1 MALWEGTTGTGLS
14 WEQPGPDRA
23 GDGNNRD
30 QTGLGTEQPGPD
42 RAGDGNNRDEVGD
55 GTTGTGLSWAQ
66 PAPLCGVV
74 KRDRAEPAWEQNR
87 DRAEVA
93 EGQNRSGNRARS
105 VTGAVSRSHPAA
117 AAMLLL
123 RAMAGRSA
131 APEGHRGAAP
141 APGGHRGAAP
151 EGNRGAA
158 PEGHRGAAPGGH
170 RGALPV
176 LAALLGL
183 GAVLAYGERRRRTA
197 EAAEAPRP
205 PRYPRYTRAE
215 VAQHRSPSERVWV
228 TYGTE
233 VFDVTDFVEL
243 HPGGPDRILL
253 AAGGALEPFWALYAV
268 HGQPHVLELLRDY
281 KVGELS
287 PEEAAPPPADTGDPF
302 AGDPPR
308 HPALRVNSWKPFNAE
323 PPPELLTRSFLTPNE
338 LFFTRNHLPV
348 PSVEPGSYRLRVEG
362 PGGRSL
368 SLSLAELRQR
378 FPKHEVTATLQCA
391 GNRRS
396 EMSRVRPVKG
406 LAWDIGAI
414 STARWG
420 GARLRDVLLAAGVGD
435 NTGDDTGDDNEWHV
449 CFEGLDADAS
459 GTPYGASIPLKR
471 ALSAEAEVLLA
482 YEMNGQELPRDHGF
496 PVRVLVP
503 GVVGARSVKWLR
515 SVAVSAA
522 ESPSHW
528 QQKDYK
534 GFCPSVDWDSV
545 DFGAAPAI
553 QELPVQSAITEP
565 RPGAA
570 VPAGELTVKGY
581 AWSGGGREVVRVS
594 GDGGWA
600 GGVGELMGW
609 GIGEIGGGKWGNEW
623 GMGEMGNEWGGGLG
637 K

>member
-1 MALWEGTTGTGLS
+1 
-14 WEQPGPDRA
+14 
-23 GDGNNRD
+23 
-30 QTGLGTEQPGPD
+30 
-42 RAGDGNNRDEVGD
+42 
-55 GTTGTGLSWAQ
+55 
-66 PAPLCGVV
+66 
-74 KRDRAEPAWEQNR
+74 
-87 DRAEVA
+87 
-93 EGQNRSGNRARS
+93 
-105 VTGAVSRSHPAA
+105 
-117 AAMLLL
+117 MLLL
-123 RAMAGRSA
+123 RAMAGRRLPPLMQLPRRCSRLA
-131 APEGHRGAAP
+131 AGSGAPEGHREPAP
-141 APGGHRGAAP
+141 GGQREATPGGHRGETP
-151 EGNRGAA
+151 GR
-158 PEGHRGAAPGGH
+158 HRGAA
-170 RGALPV
+170 PV

-183 GAVLAYGERRRRTA
+183 GAVLAYGERQRRTA
-197 EAAEAPRP
+197 QASRAAPPAPF
-205 PRYPRYTRAE
+205 PRYTRAE
-215 VAQHRSPSERVWV
+215 VARHRSPKERVWV

-243 HPGGPDRILL
+243 HPGGPDKILL

-287 PEEAAPPPADTGDPF
+287 PEDAAPPPGHTEDPF

-308 HPALRVNSWKPFNAE
+308 HPALRVNSSKPFNAE

-348 PSVEPGSYRLRVEG
+348 PAVEPGSYRLRVEA
-362 PGGRSL
+362 PGGRAL

-414 STARWG
+414 GTARWG

-435 NTGDDTGDDNEWHV
+435 GTGDGEEWHV

-482 YEMNGQELPRDHGF
+482 YEMNGRELPRDHGF

-515 SVAVSAA
+515 SVAVSPT

-528 QQKDYK
+528 QQNDYK

-565 RPGAA
+565 RAGAA

-581 AWSGGGREVVRVS
+581 AWSGGGREVVRVDVS
-594 GDGGWA
+594 LDGGRTWREAELGPRPRRGRGWA
-600 GGVGELMGW
+600 WALWELRAPAAAGARLDIVCKAVDRSYNVQPDSVAPIWNLRGVLSNAW
-609 GIGEIGGGKWGNEW
+609 HRVSVTVTR
-623 GMGEMGNEWGGGLG
+623 
-637 K
+637 

>member
-1 MALWEGTTGTGLS
+1 
-14 WEQPGPDRA
+14 
-23 GDGNNRD
+23 
-30 QTGLGTEQPGPD
+30 
-42 RAGDGNNRDEVGD
+42 
-55 GTTGTGLSWAQ
+55 
-66 PAPLCGVV
+66 AP
-74 KRDRAEPAWEQNR
+74 QF
-87 DRAEVA
+87 
-93 EGQNRSGNRARS
+93 
-105 VTGAVSRSHPAA
+105 
-117 AAMLLL
+117 
-123 RAMAGRSA
+123 
-131 APEGHRGAAP
+131 
-141 APGGHRGAAP
+141 
-151 EGNRGAA
+151 
-158 PEGHRGAAPGGH
+158 
-170 RGALPV
+170 
-176 LAALLGL
+176 
-183 GAVLAYGERRRRTA
+183 
-197 EAAEAPRP
+197 
-205 PRYPRYTRAE
+205 PRYTRAE
-215 VAQHRSPSERVWV
+215 VAQHRTPKERVWV

-243 HPGGPDRILL
+243 HPGGPDKILL

-287 PEEAAPPPADTGDPF
+287 PEDAAPPPGDTEDPF

-308 HPALRVNSWKPFNAE
+308 HPALRVNSLKPFNAE
-323 PPPELLTRSFLTPNE
+323 PPPELLTQSFLTPNE

-348 PSVEPGSYRLRVEG
+348 PAVEPGSYRLRVEG
-362 PGGRSL
+362 PGGRALSL
-368 SLSLAELRQR
+368 SLSELRQR

-406 LAWDIGAI
+406 LPWDIGAI

-435 NTGDDTGDDNEWHV
+435 HTGDGEWHV
-449 CFEGLDADAS
+449 CFEGLDTDAS

-482 YEMNGQELPRDHGF
+482 YEMNGRELPRDHGF
-496 PVRVLVP
+496 PVRVVVP

-515 SVAVSAA
+515 SVA
-522 ESPSHW
+522 
-528 QQKDYK
+528 QKDYK

-581 AWSGGGREVVRVS
+581 AWSGGGREVIRVS
-594 GDGGWA
+594 GGRR
-600 GGVGELMGW
+600 W
-609 GIGEIGGGKWGNEW
+609 G
-623 GMGEMGNEWGGGLG
+623 GEMRYNVQPDTVGPIWNLRGVLSNAWHRVPVTVTR
-637 K
+637 

>member
-1 MALWEGTTGTGLS
+1 MGLGAGRTGIGMGLRT
-14 WEQPGPDRA
+14 WGPGPNWGWR
-23 GDGNNRD
+23 GTQLGP
-30 QTGLGTEQPGPD
+30 TGLGVSRDRTGAG
-42 RAGDGNNRDEVGD
+42 RAGLGCVAAEVRDCRFPRQRHRGRVPIPVPV
-55 GTTGTGLSWAQ
+55 
-66 PAPLCGVV
+66 PAPAAL
-74 KRDRAEPAWEQNR
+74 
-87 DRAEVA
+87 
-93 EGQNRSGNRARS
+93 
-105 VTGAVSRSHPAA
+105 SRPA

-123 RAMAGRSA
+123 RAVAGRRLPPLMQLSRDCSRLAAGSA
-131 APEGHRGAAP
+131 APRGHRGAA
-141 APGGHRGAAP
+141 
-151 EGNRGAA
+151 
-158 PEGHRGAAPGGH
+158 
-170 RGALPV
+170 PV

-183 GAVLAYGERRRRTA
+183 GAVLAYGERRRRIA
-197 EAAEAPRP
+197 QAARATPAPQ
-205 PRYPRYTRAE
+205 YPRYTRAE
-215 VAQHRSPSERVWV
+215 VAQHRTPSDRVWV

-243 HPGGPDRILL
+243 HPGGPDKILL

-268 HGQPHVLELLRDY
+268 HSQPHVLELLRDY

-287 PEEAAPPPADTGDPF
+287 PEDTAPPAGDTKDPF
-302 AGDPPR
+302 SGDPPR
-308 HPALRVNSWKPFNAE
+308 HPALRVNSLKPFNAE
-323 PPPELLTRSFLTPNE
+323 PPPELLTQSFLTPNE

-348 PSVEPGSYRLRVEG
+348 PAVEPGSYRLRVEG
-362 PGGRSL
+362 PGGRAL

-420 GARLRDVLLAAGVGD
+420 GARLRDVLLAAGFGDETVGD
-435 NTGDDTGDDNEWHV
+435 GEWHV

-471 ALSAEAEVLLA
+471 AVSAEAEVLLA

-515 SVAVSAA
+515 SVVVSPS

-528 QQKDYK
+528 QQNDYK

-545 DFGAAPAI
+545 DFRSAPAI

-581 AWSGGGREVVRVS
+581 AWSGGGREVVRVDVS
-594 GDGGWA
+594 LDGGWTS
-600 GGVGELMGW
+600 LYQ
-609 GIGEIGGGKWGNEW
+609 
-623 GMGEMGNEWGGGLG
+623 
-637 K
+637 